1 MSYLEDLIYEAQELG
16 IKDLL
21 FEKYEE
27 IEHLEELKYS
37 SIQEKYEIA
46 FNEVLHMVKK

>member
-16 IKDLL
+16 VKDLL

-27 IEHLEELKYS
+27 IKNLEELKYS
-37 SIQEKYEIA
+37 SVQEKYEIA